1 METKIQKNNRIK
13 KELIKIEKNMHDMY
27 IHKFICK
34 CTETKL
40 CKEFLSCFSKYEMDN
55 YMNLTHLTM
64 EQKNWILESFI
75 EDKNKDY

>member
-1 METKIQKNNRIK
+1 
-13 KELIKIEKNMHDMY
+13 MHDIY

-64 EQKNWILESFI
+64 EQKNWILESFK
-75 EDKNKDY
+75 EGY

>member
-13 KELIKIEKNMHDMY
+13 KELIVAEKNMHDIY

-64 EQKNWILESFI
+64 EQKNWILESFK
-75 EDKNKDY
+75 EGS